1 MNFLFVVFVNKAN
14 KKGKQYM
21 NYILCK
27 KNFQMF
33 VYVIHQVY
41 CKPCLI
47 IH

>member
-27 KNFQMF
+27 K
-33 VYVIHQVY
+33 IS
-41 CKPCLI
+41 KCLCMSFI
-47 IH
+47 KFIANHV